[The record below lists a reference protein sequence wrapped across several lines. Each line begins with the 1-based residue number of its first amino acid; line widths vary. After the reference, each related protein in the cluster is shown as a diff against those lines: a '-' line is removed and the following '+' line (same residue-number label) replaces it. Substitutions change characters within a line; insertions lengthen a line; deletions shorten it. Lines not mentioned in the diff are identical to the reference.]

1 MTQARGP
8 RCLDS
13 IRLEVVLIA
22 VLAMS
27 TVSGGCRRPGSV
39 EALASSA
46 VLRVGVAQLSAA
58 NPNQGLRQLRQTL
71 SVESLLR
78 PAEDGRLQP
87 FLADTWN
94 LTPDGAS
101 VSLHL
106 RSGVKFHDGS
116 SFNAAA
122 VVETLPGALRN
133 FMGPVFADIE
143 GMRAADD
150 STVEIQFRRPSPFL
164 LEALE
169 APIRKPGPASVGT
182 GPYVAAEGSTTEM
195 RANADYYLGRPTID
209 RIVVS
214 NYPSVRSAWAEMLRD
229 RLDMLYEVGTDALD
243 SIEASTSISTFTS
256 TRPYQYVVALNAKA
270 PSLRSPEIRRALN
283 WAVDRPG
290 IVREALNGHGVASS
304 QPLASRYWA
313 LEENAPQFKYDPQS
327 AAEIFGSAP
336 GGAGHTATTL
346 RFTCL
351 VPPDAVNER
360 IALELKRQLQLV
372 GVDMAVEEAPQDQ
385 IVQRTTNRQYEAAL
399 IEFISGPTL
408 FRTYLLWHSKGPLN
422 WAEFGNATVDG
433 ALDRVRHAPSEL
445 AYRQAADGL
454 HRAFMDDPPA
464 IFLAWL
470 VRARAVSN
478 RFAVPQ
484 AETGRD
490 ILSTLRLWKPAIME
504 GRASSN

>member
-1 MTQARGP
+1 
-8 RCLDS
+8 
-13 IRLEVVLIA
+13 
-22 VLAMS
+22 MS
-27 TVSGGCRRPGSV
+27 TISGSCRRPGSV
-39 EALASSA
+39 EAPASSA
-46 VLRVGVAQLSAA
+46 VLRVGVAQLSAT
-58 NPNQGLRQLRQTL
+58 NPILGLRQLMSQNH
-71 SVESLLR
+71 SVEGLLR

-87 FLADTWN
+87 FLADAWN
-94 LTPDGAS
+94 LTPDGTS
-101 VSLHL
+101 VTLHL

-122 VVETLPGALRN
+122 VVDFLPEALRN
-133 FMGPVFADIE
+133 FAGPVFADIE
-143 GMRAADD
+143 GVRAADD
-150 STVEIQFRRPSPFL
+150 STVEVRFRRPSPFL

-169 APIRKPGPASVGT
+169 APIGKPGPAPVGT
-182 GPYVAAEGSTTEM
+182 GPYMAAAGSTTEM
-195 RANADYYLGRPTID
+195 RANVDYYLGRPAID

-243 SIEASTSISTFTS
+243 SMEASTSISTFTY
-256 TRPYQYVVALNAKA
+256 TRHYQYVVVLNTKA
-270 PSLRSPEIRRALN
+270 QSLHSPEIRRALN

-290 IVREALNGHGVASS
+290 IIRKALNGHGVASS

-313 LEENAPQFKYDPQS
+313 LAENTPQFKYDPQG
-327 AAEIFGSAP
+327 AAETFGSAR
-336 GGAGHTATTL
+336 GGAGNASATL

-351 VPPDAVNER
+351 IPPDAVNER

-372 GVDMAVEEAPQDQ
+372 GVEMSVEEAPQDQ

-399 IEFISGPTL
+399 IELVSGPTL
-408 FRTYLLWHSKGPLN
+408 FRPYLVWHSKGPLN
-422 WAEFGNATVDG
+422 WAGFGNATVDD

-464 IFLAWL
+464 IFLAWS

-478 RFAVPQ
+478 RFAVPR
-484 AETGRD
+484 AEAGRD

-504 GRASSN
+504 RRASSN